1 MNDFINIL
9 HSELKQIHR
18 ETYYEIA
25 KTTAV
30 MPYLVYTVNDDK
42 EPWGRK
48 NIMLTVDIYG
58 TSAHIAKI
66 DQLITNLENNLHR
79 KRLSSAEFGAAIS
92 YLSSQKVPDPD
103 PNIRRKEVRF
113 ILRTYFKQ

>member
-9 HSELKQIHR
+9 HSELKQIHK

-48 NIMLTVDIYG
+48 NIMLTIDIYG
-58 TSAHIAKI
+58 TSAHLVKI
-66 DQLITNLENNLHR
+66 DRLITDLENSLHR
-79 KRLSSAEFGAAIS
+79 KRLSGAEFDAAIS

>member
-9 HSELKQIHR
+9 HGELKKIHK
-18 ETYYEIA
+18 EMYYEIA
-25 KTTAV
+25 KITAD
-30 MPYLVYTVNDDK
+30 MPYMVYTVNDDK

-48 NIMLTVDIYG
+48 NIMLTIDIYG
-58 TSAHIAKI
+58 TSAHLSKI
-66 DQLITNLENNLHR
+66 DELITELENNLHR

-92 YLSSQKVPDPD
+92 YLSSQKIPDPD
-103 PNIRRKEVRF
+103 PNIKRKEVRF

>member
-1 MNDFINIL
+1 MNDFTIIL
-9 HSELKQIHR
+9 HSELKQIHK

-30 MPYLVYTVNDDK
+30 MPYLVYTVNEDK

-48 NIMLTVDIYG
+48 NIMLTIDIYG
-58 TSAHIAKI
+58 TSAHLAQI
-66 DQLITNLENNLHR
+66 DELITKLESNLHR

>member
-1 MNDFINIL
+1 MNDFINVL
-9 HSELKQIHR
+9 HSELKKTHK
-18 ETYYEIA
+18 ESYHEIA

-48 NIMLTVDIYG
+48 NIMLTIDIYG
-58 TSAHIAKI
+58 TSAHLSKI
-66 DQLITNLENNLHR
+66 NELIMKLESNLHR
-79 KRLSSAEFGAAIS
+79 KRLSSAGFGAAIS

-113 ILRTYFKQ
+113 ILRTYFK

>member
-9 HSELKQIHR
+9 HGELKHIHK
-18 ETYYEIA
+18 ETYYENA
-25 KTTAV
+25 TTKAV
-30 MPYLVYTVNDDK
+30 MPYLVYAVGDDK

-48 NIMLTVDIYG
+48 NIMLTIDIYG

-66 DQLITNLENNLHR
+66 DQLITDLENNLHR

-92 YLSSQKVPDPD
+92 YLSGQKVPDPD

>member
-9 HSELKQIHR
+9 HSELKQTHK
-18 ETYYEIA
+18 ESYYEIA
-25 KTTAV
+25 KTTAD
-30 MPYLVYTVNDDK
+30 MPYLVYMVNDDK

-48 NIMLTVDIYG
+48 NIMLTIDIYG

-66 DQLITNLENNLHR
+66 DQLITELENNLHR
-79 KRLSSAEFGAAIS
+79 KRLSSAQFGAAIS
-92 YLSSQKVPDPD
+92 YLSSQKVPDSD
-103 PNIRRKEVRF
+103 PHIRRKEVRF

>member
-1 MNDFINIL
+1 MNTFINVL
-9 HSELKQIHR
+9 HSELKKIHK
-18 ETYYEIA
+18 ESYYEIA
-25 KTTAV
+25 KTTAN

-48 NIMLTVDIYG
+48 NVMLTIDIYG
-58 TSAHIAKI
+58 TFSHIAKI
-66 DQLITNLENNLHR
+66 DQLITDLENNLHR

-103 PNIRRKEVRF
+103 PNIRRKEMRF

>member
-1 MNDFINIL
+1 MNDFINLL
-9 HSELKQIHR
+9 HSELKQIHK
-18 ETYYEIA
+18 ESYYENA
-25 KTTAV
+25 TTKAI
-30 MPYLVYTVNDDK
+30 MPYLVYTVGDDK

-48 NIMLTVDIYG
+48 NIMLTIDIYG

-66 DQLITNLENNLHR
+66 DQLITDLENNLHR

-103 PNIRRKEVRF
+103 PNIIRKEVRL

>member
-1 MNDFINIL
+1 MNDLINIL
-9 HSELKQIHR
+9 HGELKRIHK
-18 ETYYEIA
+18 ESYYESA
-25 KTTAV
+25 RTTAV
-30 MPYLVYTVNDDK
+30 MPYLVYTVSDDK

-48 NIMLTVDIYG
+48 NIMLTIDIYG

-66 DQLITNLENNLHR
+66 DKLITDLENNLHR
-79 KRLSSAEFGAAIS
+79 KRLNSAEFGAAIS

>member
-9 HSELKQIHR
+9 HSELKQIHK

-48 NIMLTVDIYG
+48 NIMLTIDIYG
-58 TSAHIAKI
+58 TSAHLAQI
-66 DQLITNLENNLHR
+66 DELITKLESNLHR

-92 YLSSQKVPDPD
+92 YLSSQKILDPD
-103 PNIRRKEVRF
+103 SNIRRKEVRL

>member
-9 HSELKQIHR
+9 HSELKQIHK

-30 MPYLVYTVNDDK
+30 MPYFVYTVSDDK

-48 NIMLTVDIYG
+48 NIMLTIDIYG
-58 TSAHIAKI
+58 TSAHLAQI
-66 DQLITNLENNLHR
+66 DELITKLESNLHR
-79 KRLSSAEFGAAIS
+79 KRLSGAEFGVAIS
-92 YLSSQKVPDPD
+92 YLSSQKVPDSD
-103 PNIRRKEVRF
+103 PNIIRKEVRF

>member
-9 HSELKQIHR
+9 HGELKRIHQ
-18 ETYYEIA
+18 ESYYEIA
-25 KTTAV
+25 KTKAN
-30 MPYLVYTVNDDK
+30 MPYLVYTVNDAK

-48 NIMLTVDIYG
+48 NIMLTIDIYG

-66 DQLITNLENNLHR
+66 DQLITGLESNLHR

-113 ILRTYFKQ
+113 ILRTYFK

>member
-1 MNDFINIL
+1 MNDFTIIL
-9 HSELKQIHR
+9 HSELKQIHK

-25 KTTAV
+25 KTTAI

-48 NIMLTVDIYG
+48 NIMLTIDIYG
-58 TSAHIAKI
+58 TSVYLAQI
-66 DQLITNLENNLHR
+66 DELITKLESNLHR
-79 KRLSSAEFGAAIS
+79 KRLSSTEFGAAIS
-92 YLSSQKVPDPD
+92 YLSSQKVPDSD
-103 PNIRRKEVRF
+103 PNIIRKEVRL

>member
-9 HSELKQIHR
+9 HSELKQIDK

-42 EPWGRK
+42 ESWGRK
-48 NIMLTVDIYG
+48 NIMLTIDIYG
-58 TSAHIAKI
+58 TFAHLAQI
-66 DQLITNLENNLHR
+66 DELITKLESNLHR
-79 KRLSSAEFGAAIS
+79 NRLSSAEFGAAIS
-92 YLSSQKVPDPD
+92 YLSSQKVPDSD
-103 PNIRRKEVRF
+103 PNIIRKEVRF

>member
-9 HSELKQIHR
+9 HSELKQIDK
-18 ETYYEIA
+18 ETYYGIA

-48 NIMLTVDIYG
+48 NIMLTIDIYG
-58 TSAHIAKI
+58 TSAHLAQI
-66 DQLITNLENNLHR
+66 DELITKLESNLHR
-79 KRLSSAEFGAAIS
+79 NRLSSAEFGAAIS
-92 YLSSQKVPDPD
+92 YLSSQKVPDSH
-103 PNIRRKEVRF
+103 PNIIRKEVRF

>member
-9 HSELKQIHR
+9 HSELKQIHK

-25 KTTAV
+25 KTTAD
-30 MPYLVYTVNDDK
+30 MPYLVFTVNDDK

-48 NIMLTVDIYG
+48 NIMLTIDIYG
-58 TSAHIAKI
+58 TSAHLSKI
-66 DQLITNLENNLHR
+66 DELIMKLENNLHR